1 MRTKT
6 LLLSGVVAALSS
18 ACVMAQVYSLNAVGY
33 INVTIPPG
41 FSIVA
46 NQLNTTNNNFSP
58 LLDSQIASDGGYG
71 LDLCTFYKFVTGAP
85 NPYTILQPDSF
96 SVNAFP
102 WDQTYAT
109 NTTLNPGE
117 AVFVKNNNAT
127 NVVVTF
133 VGTVLQGSLTNQS
146 LVGPGFNLIS
156 SMVPQAGRVDVDLG
170 LPEVDSDIVYVYNP
184 STASSPGWQT
194 YTGDEFA
201 TDPQLQPWDGPGG
214 QPANPTVGVG
224 QGFFYRAFEATSA
237 IGNAA
242 NGGTTYTTGG
252 YPSLW
257 VRTFNV
263 N

>member
-1 MRTKT
+1 
-6 LLLSGVVAALSS
+6 L
-18 ACVMAQVYSLNAVGY
+18 
-33 INVTIPPG
+33 TIPPG

-46 NQLNTTNNNFSP
+46 NQLNTTNNNLSP
-58 LLDSQIASDGGYG
+58 LLDSQINPDGVSG
-71 LDLCTFYKFVTGAP
+71 LTACVFYKFNNATANYTTL
-85 NPYTILQPDSF
+85 NPDYF
-96 SVNAFP
+96 SVNTIP
-102 WDQTYAT
+102 WDQTIAS

-117 AVFVKNNNAT
+117 AIFVRSFNAT
-127 NVVVTF
+127 NITITF
-133 VGTVLQGSLTNQS
+133 VGTVLQGTLTNTTI
-146 LVGPGFNLIS
+146 VGTGFNLIS